1 MKGILIYLTSVLSI
15 LGRLMRELAARL
27 IDSPSFAPVLSIVGN
42 VRAQVFQVPSI
53 FAKAPCSAT
62 GGTA

>member
-1 MKGILIYLTSVLSI
+1 MEGILTFLASI
-15 LGRLMRELAARL
+15 FTTLGRLMRDLVSRL
-27 IDSPSFAPVLSIVGN
+27 IDSPSFAPGLSIVGN

>member
-1 MKGILIYLTSVLSI
+1 MRSI
-15 LGRLMRELAARL
+15 LLFFGFLCSGFFRLMRDFVSRISE
-27 IDSPSFAPVLSIVGN
+27 PVFKPVFEIVGN
-42 VRAQVFQVPSI
+42 VRAQVFKVSSI